1 MTRKDL
7 LGLAL
12 AATLLL
18 LAEQAQAA
26 PVQAKAAACYITTL
40 KGGQYAV
47 QTSGPTGTLNVY
59 VNEAYVTT
67 ISKLNQ
73 AWYATKDKKAR
84 VAVYDNGSKRVC

>member
-12 AATLLL
+12 TALLL
-18 LAEQAQAA
+18 LLPEQAQAA
-26 PVQAKAAACYITTL
+26 SKTACYITTL

>member
-1 MTRKDL
+1 MKQAINDMFL
-7 LGLAL
+7 
-12 AATLLL
+12 ATLTIGCLL
-18 LAEQAQAA
+18 LWPADVQAA
-26 PVQAKAAACYITTL
+26 SKAACYITTL